1 MSNQILISS
10 GAKLRDLDDVII
22 GTDGVLTSLGFN
34 VANGVPKLDE
44 NGKILVSQL
53 PNSVMEFKGVWN
65 AATNT
70 PTLANGTGNA
80 GDVYLC
86 NVAGT
91 VNFGAGPITFAVG
104 DYAVYTGTVW
114 ARSSGATGTV
124 TSVGLSRDGDALSV
138 TGSPITTSGTINI
151 GFAGTNLQYIN
162 GAGNLVTFPDLT
174 VYVPT
179 SRTLTIN
186 DVTYD
191 LSANRT
197 WTIDS
202 MIYPEEGIAVSTGT
216 AWGDSI
222 VDNSS
227 NWNTA
232 YNNSIVSAEVTG
244 TTTKTL
250 TLDQQDGGTITASW
264 TDYDTAPVTSV
275 FGRTGAVVAVS
286 GDYTTA
292 QVTESGNLYFTDA
305 RARLAISLTTLGTSG
320 AATYNNTTGVLN
332 IPNYTTD
339 LTGYVPY
346 TGATTNVNL
355 GVHSLSAYDLIINH
369 TSGSG
374 VAASITKG
382 GSGEALTVVKSSGSG
397 NAASITGGVTL
408 LSELHLTTDLA
419 DAYIASAANWNTA
432 YTNRITSAT
441 SPLSITSNVISI
453 SQANTSTSGY
463 ISSTDWNTF
472 NGKQAGSTNLT
483 SLAALT
489 YASTSFV
496 KMTAAGTFALD
507 TNTYALASALGDY
520 VTLATNQTITGKKT
534 ISSAADIF
542 IAGGTIQSFLI
553 DGGAS
558 GNGALTLN
566 SNGTNPFA
574 YQTFAQGGVAK
585 FEIGIVGTSSNGSFY
600 INSNTQ
606 VGSTGASIFVKK
618 SNGNVGILNL
628 DPQVAL
634 HVTGAGTFSGNINA
648 ANFSGSSSGTNTG
661 DQTLAGLGGIGGS
674 GNTHYIP
681 KFSAASTI
689 ANSNIYNEGNNVSI
703 NTNLTPYLF
712 NVNNAADVWHTAIG
726 NVSATGH
733 MLRIGGAAT
742 SGTTKYSTLGAY
754 INTTDNTGTLLVL
767 QRDGGNVIIGGGSTV
782 TDSGELLQVKGGGRF
797 LGSVE
802 INLNHNSLTRLNVRN
817 TTAGANSYV
826 ETSYTTDATG
836 NGSIGKYSSTT
847 TAYRFITASNTY
859 LFNGGS
865 GDIAILNDF
874 ATGSIKLGAGGSNTP
889 HLTIASTGA
898 STFNGQ
904 VNINTGV
911 SQPLVLTSSTNNQY
925 LYINSTGGGESMTQY
940 ENPTAGSWYT
950 GIRTTNGLGSLT
962 SYHIYSTILAND
974 AFVVNANGS
983 GRFASSVTATSFI
996 KTGGTSTQY
1005 LMADGSV
1012 STGAGAGVTLDTN
1025 QTITGAKTFSREAF
1039 LFSGTNQSLLID
1051 GAGGQ
1056 AAITLGGGSTSYCYQ
1071 NFAQNQV
1078 VKFEIGIVGTGG
1090 NGSLYINRNPQS
1102 GETGSSIYI
1111 KKSNGFVGINN
1122 TDPPF
1127 NFNVYNDSDVWHM
1140 AVGGAT
1146 GQIRFGGQTGSG
1158 GVIQGLGTSN
1168 GVHRPLY
1175 IQRDGANAIFGG
1187 TTDNGYKVQINGST
1201 SFAYGYFANFKG
1213 STNANDVLFGN
1224 TGSTLESLGNFKV
1237 QGTTTSTGGF
1247 FDTSDGRLKTLVED
1261 NYLLSSIANVKAKL
1275 YIKNGV
1281 NELGYYA
1288 QDLETILPSA
1298 VKEGT
1303 DGFLSLSYAQVHTA
1317 KIAVIE
1323 DEVIILKNRVSEL
1336 ETKLQKYDA

>member
-22 GTDGVLTSLGFN
+22 GTDGILSSLGFN

-80 GDVYLC
+80 GDVWLC

-91 VNFGAGPITFAVG
+91 VNFGAGPIAFAVG

-382 GSGEALTVVKSSGSG
+382 GAGEALTVVKSSGSG

-419 DAYIASAANWNTA
+419 DAYIASAATWNAKQNAITLTTTGSSGA
-432 YTNRITSAT
+432 STFISNTLNVPNYTLAGLGGQ
-441 SPLSITSNVISI
+441 PL
-453 SQANTSTSGY
+453 A
-463 ISSTDWNTF
+463 
-472 NGKQAGSTNLT
+472 TNLT
-483 SLAALT
+483 SLSGLT

-507 TNTYALASALGDY
+507 PNTYALASALGDY
-520 VTLATNQTITGKKT
+520 LPLT
-534 ISSAADIF
+534 
-542 IAGGTIQSFLI
+542 GGTLT
-553 DGGAS
+553 GPLYLT
-558 GNGALTLN
+558 GN
-566 SNGTNPFA
+566 
-574 YQTFAQGGVAK
+574 TFT
-585 FEIGIVGTSSNGSFY
+585 FGIVSQATGFDVYSTGNFAPHYSTNFTIYQGAIGSGAARM
-600 INSNTQ
+600 TML
-606 VGSTGASIFVKK
+606 STGATTFV
-618 SNGNVGILNL
+618 
-628 DPQVAL
+628 
-634 HVTGAGTFSGNINA
+634 
-648 ANFSGSSSGTNTG
+648 
-661 DQTLAGLGGIGGS
+661 
-674 GNTHYIP
+674 
-681 KFSAASTI
+681 
-689 ANSNIYNEGNNVSI
+689 
-703 NTNLTPYLF
+703 
-712 NVNNAADVWHTAIG
+712 
-726 NVSATGH
+726 
-733 MLRIGGAAT
+733 
-742 SGTTKYSTLGAY
+742 
-754 INTTDNTGTLLVL
+754 
-767 QRDGGNVIIGGGSTV
+767 STV
-782 TDSGELLQVKGGGRF
+782 TASSLIKSGG
-797 LGSVE
+797 
-802 INLNHNSLTRLNVRN
+802 
-817 TTAGANSYV
+817 
-826 ETSYTTDATG
+826 
-836 NGSIGKYSSTT
+836 
-847 TAYRFITASNTY
+847 TAS
-859 LFNGGS
+859 
-865 GDIAILNDF
+865 
-874 ATGSIKLGAGGSNTP
+874 
-889 HLTIASTGA
+889 
-898 STFNGQ
+898 
-904 VNINTGV
+904 
-911 SQPLVLTSSTNNQY
+911 
-925 LYINSTGGGESMTQY
+925 
-940 ENPTAGSWYT
+940 
-950 GIRTTNGLGSLT
+950 
-962 SYHIYSTILAND
+962 
-974 AFVVNANGS
+974 
-983 GRFASSVTATSFI
+983 
-996 KTGGTSTQY
+996 QY

-1012 STGAGAGVTLDTN
+1012 STLTNPVTGTGTADYLSKFTTASTIAVSSLYENANKIYLNTTTTNAIATSSFTINGGSQAFVLYNGGVNGFLYGSSTAGGIALAATYDLRFETGDAAGTAWPERMRLFRLTGNLSLGYGSAPADSGFKLDVNGTSRFNDVLRVMSHYAEYSDAEFMGALGFNRNPANGVIYNTARAAFQLQNNLGTFQFRVFSGAGADLGTPLSISSTGAATFSSSVTSLAASGVGVIVAEGSATNGEGLVSVRGKNSSGTSRRADFKYDNADVVRIATASPINMQFETNDIPRMTITSGGLIYVNTTTGVSGGGALQVNGNVNINGVFQINGVT
-1025 QTITGAKTFSREAF
+1025 I
-1039 LFSGTNQSLLID
+1039 
-1051 GAGGQ
+1051 GG
-1056 AAITLGGGSTSYCYQ
+1056 GGGSG
-1071 NFAQNQV
+1071 V
-1078 VKFEIGIVGTGG
+1078 
-1090 NGSLYINRNPQS
+1090 
-1102 GETGSSIYI
+1102 
-1111 KKSNGFVGINN
+1111 
-1122 TDPPF
+1122 
-1127 NFNVYNDSDVWHM
+1127 
-1140 AVGGAT
+1140 
-1146 GQIRFGGQTGSG
+1146 TGSG
-1158 GVIQGLGTSN
+1158 TTNTLTKWTGSTTLGNSLLTDNGSIVTLANGASDEVPLRLSTTTANSRIGFGTSTSGNTYNISTGGYAGTSLGFWTADVIRGHFASN
-1168 GVHRPLY
+1168 GILNLLY
-1175 IQRDGANAIFGG
+1175 GLTMSASTIIQFAGDTRYGLAKVYNASTGDMFGMEQVGSTQLGFTAAATRIFAANASTNFISLGWYTTATAFTDALRVIIG
-1187 TTDNGYKVQINGST
+1187 TGNTILGSGSDNGYKLQINGSA
-1201 SFAYGYFANFKG
+1201 SFAYGFLSIFRG
-1213 STNANDVLFGN
+1213 SSGANDIFVGNDGSRIYIGGN
-1224 TGSTLESLGNFKV
+1224 TYVVGNV
-1237 QGTTTSTGGF
+1237 TATGGF
-1247 FDTSDGRLKTLVED
+1247 FDTSDARLKTLVKD

-1275 YIKNGV
+1275 YKKNGV

-1288 QDLETILPSA
+1288 QDLESILPSA
-1298 VKEGT
+1298 VKEGS

-1323 DEVIILKNRVSEL
+1323 DEVTILKNRVSEL
-1336 ETKLQKYDA
+1336 ETKLKKYDA

>member
-91 VNFGAGPITFAVG
+91 VNFGTGPIAFAVG

-292 QVTESGNLYFTDA
+292 QVTESGNLYFTNA

-382 GSGEALTVVKSSGSG
+382 GNGEALTVVKSSGSG

-408 LSELHLTTDLA
+408 LSELNLTTDLA
-419 DAYIASAANWNTA
+419 DAYIASAATWNAKQDAITLTTTGSSGA
-432 YTNRITSAT
+432 STLVGATLNVPNYTLAGLGGQ
-441 SPLSITSNVISI
+441 PL
-453 SQANTSTSGY
+453 A
-463 ISSTDWNTF
+463 
-472 NGKQAGSTNLT
+472 TNLT
-483 SLAALT
+483 SLSGLT

-496 KMTAAGTFALD
+496 KMTAAGTFSLD
-507 TNTYALASALGDY
+507 TNTYALASALGSY
-520 VTLATNQTITGKKT
+520 VPYTGATNNVNLGANTLQAAGITSSNTLNQFTAIYSTDPTYYTYYRNNGIYFYGTDQIYRIEAQGNTTSLMRIHSNGNIVIGDNVDAGFKLYVNGAGKFAGSLTATSISSVFKEGFIVQATTTGGGGSQPAYTYYTAAGSKRWATFLNVGDDKFHISNASNTEVFTITQSGN
-534 ISSAADIF
+534 IGLNIQPSSWASGWTSLQVGTASLHNTGSFSQLSNNIYYDGTNYKYITTSGAVRIGFNTDGEFFVGTAASGTAGTNATMVTRLSINGSSGAASF
-542 IAGGTIQSFLI
+542 SNSVIAGGSVIAAGSVTVGNNSGGSTNNLYLAGTDIAHKIWSSGGGGNNMYFDEYAYDGAHGFFWRNSAAGYGTMMFLTQSGLTVGGSVSGGGLLQVNGNVNINGVFQINGVTI
-553 DGGAS
+553 GGGGGS
-558 GNGALTLN
+558 GVTGSGTTNYLTKWTGSTTLGN
-566 SNGTNPFA
+566 SLVYDNGTNVGIGTTSPSER
-574 YQTFAQGGVAK
+574 
-585 FEIGIVGTSSNGSFY
+585 FEVNGS
-600 INSNTQ
+600 IKTTGRTVLGTG
-606 VGSTGASIFVKK
+606 VGG
-618 SNGNVGILNL
+618 L
-628 DPQVAL
+628 
-634 HVTGAGTFSGNINA
+634 
-648 ANFSGSSSGTNTG
+648 
-661 DQTLAGLGGIGGS
+661 TLSYESGIG
-674 GNTHYIP
+674 
-681 KFSAASTI
+681 
-689 ANSNIYNEGNNVSI
+689 
-703 NTNLTPYLF
+703 
-712 NVNNAADVWHTAIG
+712 
-726 NVSATGH
+726 
-733 MLRIGGAAT
+733 
-742 SGTTKYSTLGAY
+742 Y
-754 INTTDNTGTLLVL
+754 INTW
-767 QRDGGNVIIGGGSTV
+767 
-782 TDSGELLQVKGGGRF
+782 
-797 LGSVE
+797 
-802 INLNHNSLTRLNVRN
+802 NS
-817 TTAGANSYV
+817 S
-826 ETSYTTDATG
+826 
-836 NGSIGKYSSTT
+836 
-847 TAYRFITASNTY
+847 
-859 LFNGGS
+859 
-865 GDIAILNDF
+865 
-874 ATGSIKLGAGGSNTP
+874 
-889 HLTIASTGA
+889 
-898 STFNGQ
+898 
-904 VNINTGV
+904 
-911 SQPLVLTSSTNNQY
+911 PL
-925 LYINSTGGGESMTQY
+925 
-940 ENPTAGSWYT
+940 
-950 GIRTTNGLGSLT
+950 
-962 SYHIYSTILAND
+962 
-974 AFVVNANGS
+974 
-983 GRFASSVTATSFI
+983 VTATYGYISWE
-996 KTGGTSTQY
+996 TN
-1005 LMADGSV
+1005 
-1012 STGAGAGVTLDTN
+1012 GAERIRIIA
-1025 QTITGAKTFSREAF
+1025 
-1039 LFSGTNQSLLID
+1039 
-1051 GAGGQ
+1051 
-1056 AAITLGGGSTSYCYQ
+1056 
-1071 NFAQNQV
+1071 
-1078 VKFEIGIVGTGG
+1078 G
-1090 NGSLYINRNPQS
+1090 NGNLL
-1102 GETGSSIYI
+1102 
-1111 KKSNGFVGINN
+1111 
-1122 TDPPF
+1122 
-1127 NFNVYNDSDVWHM
+1127 
-1140 AVGGAT
+1140 
-1146 GQIRFGGQTGSG
+1146 
-1158 GVIQGLGTSN
+1158 LGTTS
-1168 GVHRPLY
+1168 
-1175 IQRDGANAIFGG
+1175 
-1187 TTDNGYKVQINGST
+1187 DNGYKLQINGSA
-1201 SFAYGYFANFKG
+1201 SFAYGFLSVYRG
-1213 STNANDVLFGN
+1213 SSSPNDILVGN
-1224 TGSTLESLGNFKV
+1224 DGNRFYIGGNEYVAGSVTA
-1237 QGTTTSTGGF
+1237 TGGF
-1247 FDTSDGRLKTLVED
+1247 FDTSDARLKTLVED

-1275 YIKNGV
+1275 YIKNGRT
-1281 NELGYYA
+1281 ELGYYA
-1288 QDLETILPSA
+1288 QDLQVILPYA
-1298 VKEGT
+1298 VSEGS

-1323 DEVIILKNRVSEL
+1323 DEVTTLKNRVSEL
-1336 ETKLQKYDA
+1336 ENKLQKYEA